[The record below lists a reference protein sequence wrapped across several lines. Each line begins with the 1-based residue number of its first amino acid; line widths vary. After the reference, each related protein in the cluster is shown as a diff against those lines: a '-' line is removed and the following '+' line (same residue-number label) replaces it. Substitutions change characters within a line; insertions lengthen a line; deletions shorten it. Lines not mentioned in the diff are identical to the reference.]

1 MRRKRARPRTVTR
14 GVAGKSRPRYDGI
27 LIGISCRRKASS
39 SLKFDRR
46 KVSRT
51 EVGVDSVRTGDDWSA
66 VAYVGTTTVS
76 LCPVIP
82 NTESTD
88 AIDKSCEISLLGLC
102 ENFLPGRE
110 LPAVNRRGAPRRAA
124 PRRALSAHTRER
136 CTTMHRAR
144 AAHLARACMCLST
157 FRRIHVEPRGL
168 S

>member
-1 MRRKRARPRTVTR
+1 MRAETTELRRKRARPRTVTR

-124 PRRALSAHTRER
+124 RSRHTRASVARRCIER
-136 CTTMHRAR
+136 ARHTWRAR
-144 AAHLARACMCLST
+144 AC
-157 FRRIHVEPRGL
+157 V
-168 S
+168 